1 MFNKL
6 ALNQNGTHNRPDLVY
21 FAFPEDCAQQIKRSG
36 LATEGKLAK
45 KINNLFIFWICFLH
59 FMVKDMKVSVS
70 DHSSVTG
77 CLTLFDLIGTK
88 KRPKKKQTSAIEH

>member
-1 MFNKL
+1 MQFFVFYTFSRLDCYGQVLMFNKL

-45 KINNLFIFWICFLH
+45 KLIICLSFG
-59 FMVKDMKVSVS
+59 FVS
-70 DHSSVTG
+70 
-77 CLTLFDLIGTK
+77 CILW
-88 KRPKKKQTSAIEH
+88 

>member
-45 KINNLFIFWICFLH
+45 KINNLFIF
-59 FMVKDMKVSVS
+59 
-70 DHSSVTG
+70 
-77 CLTLFDLIGTK
+77 
-88 KRPKKKQTSAIEH
+88 